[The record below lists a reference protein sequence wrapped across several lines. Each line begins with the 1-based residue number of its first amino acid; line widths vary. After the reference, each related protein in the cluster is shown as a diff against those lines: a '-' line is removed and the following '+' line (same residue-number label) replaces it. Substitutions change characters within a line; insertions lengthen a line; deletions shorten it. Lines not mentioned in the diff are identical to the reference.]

1 MAKRL
6 AKEYD
11 CPTIETQHYHAHAA
25 SLMIDRNIHDQIVCL
40 AWDGTGYGDDGASW
54 GGETLLAD
62 FSEYK
67 RTCTLEGIPLLGGDR
82 AVLDPRRVVT
92 AIQLMLGTDTT
103 HADEREA
110 DIYSKLMRKSVT
122 ASSMGRVLDAVSCIT
137 GVCCKRS
144 YEGEP
149 AIKLERW
156 LAAGNAELSFDVEFG
171 QRGGV
176 EYARTVPMF
185 AQLLD
190 MRLES
195 DTEKANAAASFVRS
209 LVTALAERAC
219 DTAESADILHVGL
232 TGGVTYSNPIA
243 SWVERTVRAR
253 GLELL
258 THERVP
264 NGDGGISVGQN
275 AIVGAMLG

>member
-1 MAKRL
+1 
-6 AKEYD
+6 
-11 CPTIETQHYHAHAA
+11 
-25 SLMIDRNIHDQIVCL
+25 
-40 AWDGTGYGDDGASW
+40 
-54 GGETLLAD
+54 
-62 FSEYK
+62 
-67 RTCTLEGIPLLGGDR
+67 
-82 AVLDPRRVVT
+82 
-92 AIQLMLGTDTT
+92 
-103 HADEREA
+103 
-110 DIYSKLMRKSVT
+110 
-122 ASSMGRVLDAVSCIT
+122 
-137 GVCCKRS
+137 
-144 YEGEP
+144 
-149 AIKLERW
+149 
-156 LAAGNAELSFDVEFG
+156 LSFEVEFG

-219 DTAESADILHVGL
+219 DTAESADILQIGL

-253 GLELL
+253 ELEFL